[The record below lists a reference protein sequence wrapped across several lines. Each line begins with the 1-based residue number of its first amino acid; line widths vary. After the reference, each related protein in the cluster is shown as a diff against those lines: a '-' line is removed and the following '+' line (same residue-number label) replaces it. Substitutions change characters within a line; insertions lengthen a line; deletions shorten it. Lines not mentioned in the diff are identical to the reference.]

1 MYRRIQLIG
10 QWRKED
16 CTVSDLIMSMAGR
29 STCEGNTAWAE
40 LNVRLKKVGRNCR
53 FYFTEQGWARFGSEI
68 VTACRQT
75 GRQYR
80 VLAVREREVD
90 LVYQDDW
97 QVIIK
102 PRKRKANWLE
112 P

>member
-16 CTVSDLIMSMAGR
+16 CTASDLIMSIVGR
-29 STCEGNTAWAE
+29 STCEGNTAWAK
-40 LNVRLKKVGRNCR
+40 LNLPRKTVGRNCR
-53 FYFTEQGWARFGSEI
+53 FYFTEKGWSRFGSEI
-68 VTACRQT
+68 VAACRQT

-80 VLAVREREVD
+80 VLAVREGEVD
-90 LVYQDDW
+90 ILYSDDW

-102 PRKRKANWLE
+102 PRKPRGN
-112 P
+112 